1 MTVRGSWPRLLAWVL
16 AALCLLLGGCASTAA
31 PQAAPEPA
39 ATPLPTLEPRPEHG
53 EGETAKVYVD
63 GLLVGRA
70 LVRDGEVYLSPAL
83 LCGEL
88 NLTLETRVDD
98 AGFCLEIGPLTV
110 TGETGQ
116 EYLCAGERY
125 LFVPEGWIVREG
137 QVLLPAQALA
147 RLFQTQVQVTG
158 QPLRVELST
167 RGARLMDGDYSFY
180 LQRYTDE
187 EIFWLAHIISA
198 EAGNQPLA
206 GQIGVGNVV
215 LNRVADERYP
225 DSIMEVIFQRG
236 ERTQFD
242 PVEDGAI
249 NRESKEISLIAAYL
263 CLEGYNTVGPSE
275 FFVNPDIGNATW
287 FEASRTFIIRIGDH
301 DFYA

>member
-1 MTVRGSWPRLLAWVL
+1 MRKLRPLAGVL
-16 AALCLLLGGCASTAA
+16 AALCLLLAGCAGQGEVSA
-31 PQAAPEPA
+31 PAVAPEE
-39 ATPLPTLEPRPEHG
+39 TVLPTLEPGPDRPAG
-53 EGETAKVYVD
+53 ASAKVYVD
-63 GLLVGRA
+63 GLLADRA
-70 LVRDGEVYLSPAL
+70 LVRDGEAYLNPEL

-88 NLTLETRVDD
+88 GLTLETTVEEN
-98 AGFCLEIGPLTV
+98 GFRLEIGTLTV

-125 LFVPEGWIVREG
+125 LFVPEGWIVAEG
-137 QVLLPAQALA
+137 QVYLPAQALA
-147 RLFQTQVQVTG
+147 RIFQTEVKVTG
-158 QPLRVELST
+158 RPLKVEIST
-167 RGARLMDGDYSFY
+167 RGARLMSGDYSFY
-180 LQRYTDE
+180 LQNHTDE

-225 DSIMEVIFQRG
+225 DTIMEVIFQRG

-249 NRESKEISLIAAYL
+249 NRASREISLIAAYL

-287 FEASRTFIIRIGDH
+287 FEASRTFVIRIGDH